1 MNLLHA
7 LHNIAKR
14 IARAHRR
21 ERARREL
28 RALDDRQLADIGLSR
43 GDINA
48 VVEGLIGGPVH
59 TRQTAGSAAAANAN
73 RSEAAA

>member
-7 LHNIAKR
+7 LHTIAER

-28 RALDDRQLADIGLSR
+28 RALDDRQLADIGVSR
-43 GDINA
+43 GEINA
-48 VVEGLIGGPVH
+48 VVEGLMGGPAH
-59 TRQTAGSAAAANAN
+59 TRQTPGRPAAANAN